1 MENTKDQSLSEVI
14 RSRLGFMETAD
25 KAQLKLARRMLEAS
39 HGALFGVDLMAVSAL
54 NRSLAHGAGIKSLI
68 ESRNLCCS
76 GALLRLQID
85 TVLRFY
91 ATSLVD
97 DPDGFAFAVL
107 EGKPIN
113 KMKAKDGELLR
124 DAYLVQSLGK
134 QHPWLPRVYKETSGY
149 IHLSE
154 KHMLAALLKDP
165 RGGGLLIKISSFDE
179 HTPDELY
186 LEVLE
191 GFYAITD
198 ILAQHITDWTNFK
211 SRPQMAERMRVLRP
225 ERLGPLNT
233 EVTTDEADPNSSR

>member
-1 MENTKDQSLSEVI
+1 MENTKDQPFSKVL
-14 RSRLGFMETAD
+14 RSRLGFMETAEQ
-25 KAQLKLARRMLEAS
+25 AQLILARRMLGAC

-54 NRSLAHGAGIKSLI
+54 NRSMAHGAGIKSLI
-68 ESRNLCCS
+68 ESRNLCCA

-97 DPDGFAFAVL
+97 DPNAFAFAVL

-134 QHPWLPRVYKETSGY
+134 QHAWVPRVYKETSGY

-154 KHMLAALLKDP
+154 KHMLAALLEDP
-165 RGGGLLIKISSFDE
+165 QGGGLLIKISASDE
-179 HTPDELY
+179 HTPEDLY

-198 ILAQHITDWTNFK
+198 ILAQHVADWTNSK
-211 SRPQMAERMRVLRP
+211 SRPQIVERMSALRP
-225 ERLGPLNT
+225 EKLGPPNT
-233 EVTTDEADPNSSR
+233 VGEADV